1 MKLEGSIDGI
11 DGDAAVVRRRR
22 PDQIQTPFAG
32 DIIPFPPRKPVDPDL
47 PATGGENDRAYLGCV
62 YPVSTVD
69 RPQRTRRNDALTR
82 KNIAKLLLGRVD
94 IVVCRR

>member
-1 MKLEGSIDGI
+1 MVMPQWFD
-11 DGDAAVVRRRR
+11 DVAQTRFRRL
-22 PDQIQTPFAG
+22 
-32 DIIPFPPRKPVDPDL
+32 L
-47 PATGGENDRAYLGCV
+47 PATSFRFQSQAGRPGPAGDRRGERSGYLGCV

-94 IVVCRR
+94 IVVSQR